1 MIFVNAIT
9 FFIIIGL
16 GFGSK
21 KIGMLTTE
29 DGRRLGKVVMN
40 ITLPCALLSTIKQ
53 LEFGWLMGM
62 IILFAI
68 AVNVIMLWIGFRISK
83 KKNASTRAA
92 YGVNTA
98 GYNIGNFAIPFAQ
111 YMYDANTLSYISMFD
126 IGNSFM
132 GLGINYSIATMI
144 AYGDCNLTLSD
155 VVRKLCSSIPFDTYL
170 LIFLLSLFQLQ
181 LPSIVVD
188 ITSRIGG
195 ANTFLSMF
203 MVGLLLDFHIQRD
216 EVKDVVK
223 ILSYRYG
230 GAIILSLFTWFVFP
244 APVIVRQMLMIALF
258 SPIISVATLFSY
270 YLGYK
275 GTMPAMAG
283 SLSMLISILCL
294 SILSLLF
301 V

>member
-16 GFGSK
+16 GYSCK
-21 KIGMLTTE
+21 KIGMLTCE

-53 LEFGWLMGM
+53 LEFGWLMGL

-68 AVNVIMLWIGFRISK
+68 AVNAIMLWIGYRISK
-83 KKNASTRAA
+83 NKNTNTRAA
-92 YGVNTA
+92 YAVNTA

-111 YMYDANTLSYISMFD
+111 SMYDANALSYISMFD

-132 GLGINYSIATMI
+132 GLGINYSVATMI
-144 AYGDCNLTLSD
+144 AYGDCNLTISD
-155 VVRKLCSSIPFDTYL
+155 IIRKLCSSIPFDTYFI
-170 LIFLLSLFQLQ
+170 IFLLSLFQLQ
-181 LPSIVVD
+181 LPSVIVD
-188 ITSRIGG
+188 ITSRIGS

-203 MVGLLLDFHIQRD
+203 MVGLLLDFRIQKN
-216 EVKDVVK
+216 EIVDVVK
-223 ILSYRYG
+223 ILSCRYG
-230 GAIILSLFTWFVFP
+230 GAIILSLFTWYVFP
-244 APVIVRQMLMIALF
+244 APVIVRQMLIIALC
-258 SPIISVATLFSY
+258 SPIISVAPLFSY

-283 SLSMLISILCL
+283 SFSMLISIFCL
-294 SILSLLF
+294 TFLSLLF
-301 V
+301 A